1 MKSGKKGFT
10 IVEIVVALVIISI
23 VAIAT
28 TSVVL
33 SSQKIQKDTR
43 DKFFAVSFCNNS
55 VVVFQSA
62 VKGQDL
68 SKDAKEILTDS
79 NGLNVSFANIM
90 SNSLDIEQM
99 EFISDDTSSNSTIF
113 FDSNWKQTSKD
124 TGSAKFECVFTFE
137 ILDGSNKTVNF
148 NITINT
154 ISNDNELYS
163 ASYSYLGG
171 AQ

>member
-1 MKSGKKGFT
+1 MKSDKKGFT
-10 IVEIVVALVIISI
+10 IVEIVVSLVIISI
-23 VAIAT
+23 VAVAT

-68 SKDAKEILTDS
+68 SKDTKDILID
-79 NGLNVSFANIM
+79 LNANFINIM

-99 EFISDDTSSNSTIF
+99 EF
-113 FDSNWKQTSKD
+113 
-124 TGSAKFECVFTFE
+124 
-137 ILDGSNKTVNF
+137 L
-148 NITINT
+148 
-154 ISNDNELYS
+154 
-163 ASYSYLGG
+163 
-171 AQ
+171 